1 MTVIDRFEG
10 EYAILVSE
18 NGRISILREQLPPEV
33 AEGDVL
39 ICKNDSYLINKE
51 ATSRKRRQTRARI
64 RRLIKEDK
72 Q

>member
-10 EYAILVSE
+10 GYAVLASE
-18 NGRISILREQLPPEV
+18 NGSISIPREQLPPEA

-39 ICKNDSYLINKE
+39 ICKNGSYLINKE
-51 ATSRKRRQTRARI
+51 ATARKRRQTRTRL

>member
-10 EYAILVSE
+10 GYAVLVSE
-18 NGRISILREQLPPEV
+18 SGSITIPKEQLPPEA

-39 ICKNDSYLINKE
+39 IHKNDSYLINKE
-51 ATSRKRRQTRARI
+51 ATAKKRRQTQSRLRK
-64 RRLIKEDK
+64 LIKGDK

>member
-10 EYAILVSE
+10 GYAVLVSE
-18 NGRISILREQLPPEV
+18 SGSITILREQLPPEA

-39 ICKNDSYLINKE
+39 IHKNDSYLINKE
-51 ATSRKRRQTRARI
+51 ATANKRRQTRSRL
-64 RRLIKEDK
+64 RKLIKGDK